1 MGLLDIILGLSGKSG
16 KVKGETNR
24 EQGPADEL
32 FATVDGIVRVCN
44 PATLRL
50 RHYRKTLTS
59 AVERTREYS
68 KVLIAK
74 VPGPVEIDAD
84 SWSKDPLVNALFATV
99 DQFNDFFFRSKWLR
113 EFFEKSGAE
122 HCFAL
127 LTMNH
132 EEKTVF
138 ATDQEG
144 EILKR
149 NVPKTAVNFD
159 DHRLVAPMPSMEE
172 TKREL
177 AKRTVSVLTD
187 FVCEELVFLK
197 KWKKE
202 LEDERRLLEAQIEF
216 REARD
221 EDVHLLFRGRE
232 EEDRG
237 GIEEAKKVLASMD
250 GKIAEVS
257 KEISG
262 PEDYLSKVAG
272 VLSNPEKYLQL
283 ETVSIRMGDLGIK
296 ATDSSDPGARE
307 IRFAELSLQTGQK
320 RAAVLVRCPK
330 DSYR

>member
-1 MGLLDIILGLSGKSG
+1 MGLLDIILGLSGESG
-16 KVKGETNR
+16 KVKGGTKR
-24 EQGPADEL
+24 GQGPADEL
-32 FATVDGIVRVCN
+32 LATVDGIVRVCN
-44 PATLRL
+44 PATVRL
-50 RHYRKTLTS
+50 SRYRKTLTS
-59 AVERTREYS
+59 AVERTRAYS

-99 DQFNDFFFRSKWLR
+99 DQFEDFFFRSNWLK
-113 EFFEKSGAE
+113 EFFGKTGAE

-127 LTMNH
+127 LTMNR

-138 ATDQEG
+138 TTDKEG

-149 NVPKTAVNFD
+149 NVPRTAVNFD

-202 LEDERRLLEAQIEF
+202 LEDESRLLEAQIEF
-216 REARD
+216 RETKD
-221 EDVHLLFRGRE
+221 EDVHLLLRGR

-237 GIEEAKKVLASMD
+237 GIEEAKKVLASMED
-250 GKIAEVS
+250 KISEVS

-272 VLSNPEKYLQL
+272 VLSNPEKYLQI
-283 ETVSIRMGDLGIK
+283 ETVSIRMGDLGLK
-296 ATDSSDPGARE
+296 ATEPSDPKATE

-330 DSYR
+330 KAPHR

>member
-1 MGLLDIILGLSGKSG
+1 MGLLDIILGLTGASEKA
-16 KVKGETNR
+16 KGGTKR
-24 EQGPADEL
+24 EKGPADEL
-32 FATVDGIVRVCN
+32 FATVDAIVRVCN

-99 DQFNDFFFRSKWLR
+99 DQFNDFFFRSKWLK
-113 EFFEKSGAE
+113 EFFEKSDAE

-138 ATDQEG
+138 TTDQEG

-159 DHRLVAPMPSMEE
+159 DHRLVAPTPSMEE

-216 REARD
+216 RETRD
-221 EDVHLLFRGRE
+221 EDVHLLFRGR

-250 GKIAEVS
+250 GKIYEVS

-272 VLSNPEKYLQL
+272 VLTNPEKYLQI
-283 ETVSIRMGDLGIK
+283 EAVSIRMGDLGIK
-296 ATDSSDPGARE
+296 ATDPSAPGAKE

-320 RAAVLVRCPK
+320 RAAVLVRCSN